1 MSLVLVATG
10 ACTFRQRARPVRSS
24 SWRHSTRASC
34 RKTAGCLEAE
44 VIVAQPAEM
53 DEYPGNTAQVLMLSK
68 ERQALL
74 QKCAGCRQVTLIQ
87 GQESGAVQSLR
98 PRERRRRGD
107 R

>member
-1 MSLVLVATG
+1 
-10 ACTFRQRARPVRSS
+10 
-24 SWRHSTRASC
+24 
-34 RKTAGCLEAE
+34 
-44 VIVAQPAEM
+44 M